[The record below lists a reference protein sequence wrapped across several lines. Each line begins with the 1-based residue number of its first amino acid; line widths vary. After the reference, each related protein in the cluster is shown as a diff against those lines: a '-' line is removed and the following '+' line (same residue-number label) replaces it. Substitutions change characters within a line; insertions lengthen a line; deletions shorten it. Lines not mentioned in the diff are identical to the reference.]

1 MEQRVNAPAPWGEWK
16 VPVCNLAWHFC
27 QWQGVL
33 GQKPKWPPSR
43 GIPGHPPAPQDSFLG
58 LRAAPERLTV
68 ILPVAAQ
75 PNGSVPLATAAQAT
89 PQPTPPQAA
98 ARTCPAP
105 PSSPPARQ
113 EQQPLEK
120 GPVQPEALS
129 ELVAAFGQCH
139 QLQTALSQKQ
149 TALQEQGIALQAAM
163 QELQLQ
169 LLPRPQQQQ
178 QPMPLEEGA
187 LQMAMQCALQQAV
200 PLQQVGEE
208 EELGSTSPL
217 ATGLGLQA
225 MWPEGDGADSGN
237 AGVASCS
244 AAAYSGSAAAASG
257 TAAVASDSAGAGSG
271 MGPTADP
278 WQCPEKKANVLKGEM
293 AKAQEFFKG
302 YIQTLDI
309 TVEHQADC

>member
-1 MEQRVNAPAPWGEWK
+1 M
-16 VPVCNLAWHFC
+16 
-27 QWQGVL
+27 
-33 GQKPKWPPSR
+33 
-43 GIPGHPPAPQDSFLG
+43 
-58 LRAAPERLTV
+58 
-68 ILPVAAQ
+68 
-75 PNGSVPLATAAQAT
+75 
-89 PQPTPPQAA
+89 
-98 ARTCPAP
+98 
-105 PSSPPARQ
+105 
-113 EQQPLEK
+113 
-120 GPVQPEALS
+120 QPEALS